1 MFRAP
6 YWAVDGSVEY
16 VFNTTHSM
24 IEVMYNNISDLVE
37 LEVVLRNIIASYH
50 SFRPYFEHVGFK
62 Y

>member
-1 MFRAP
+1 M
-6 YWAVDGSVEY
+6 
-16 VFNTTHSM
+16 FNTTHSM
-24 IEVMYNNISDLVE
+24 IEVMYNTINDLVE